1 MAWLRTQIFVYP
13 IGLAGLHAIIF
24 LAPCVCYNISVFG
37 SQATL
42 IALPIPERSL
52 IIFLDTEFTSF
63 EEPYLIS
70 IGLIADENELYF
82 ELAGISHEIC
92 APFVQANVLPLL
104 TGPVLK
110 PIEGAEQLAAFLSLC
125 GPEVTFFC
133 DAPRYDI
140 TLLTP
145 FLPSGLRWNYAVPSF
160 QDAACE
166 GLFERTRKNAF
177 ANGLRRHHALDDAKA
192 IAAAWAATRR
202 I

>member
-1 MAWLRTQIFVYP
+1 MMVRFSDPRPHELV
-13 IGLAGLHAIIF
+13 
-24 LAPCVCYNISVFG
+24 VS
-37 SQATL
+37 TL
-42 IALPIPERSL
+42 ERAL

-70 IGLIADENELYF
+70 IGLVADENELYF
-82 ELAGISHEIC
+82 ELSGITREVC
-92 APFVQANVLPLL
+92 APFVQDNVLPLL
-104 TGPVLK
+104 TGPMLT
-110 PIEGAEQLAAFLSLC
+110 PIEGAKQLAAFLALY

-145 FLPSGLRWNYAVPSF
+145 FLPGGLHWNFAVPSF

-166 GLFERTRKNAF
+166 DLFELIRENAF

-192 IAAAWAATRR
+192 LAAAWAAIHR